1 MVAVER
7 VRAAHADAWEA
18 EGRARVASG
27 GGAARVR
34 GARLMASGLPFP
46 KWNNADV
53 TGADL
58 DVAAVRRWYAQRAV
72 PWGLRVPVELAVD
85 LGRPLFV
92 KRCFGLRRPEFR
104 PAMPPPGLLPRR
116 AGGTDSGGWFAAAEA
131 AAFGDP
137 VEVAAAWVGPVFGCR
152 GFEHWVAQRDGEVA
166 AVATA
171 VWSEGDAGPAVM
183 LTGLGGLEGAAAV
196 LPALA
201 GAVLA
206 HAFEAQPQVLAHCH
220 AEPGEDVSWLA
231 TLGFSEVP
239 GLLVRVVREEAGA
252 PG

>member
-1 MVAVER
+1 MVAVAR

-18 EGRARVASG
+18 EGQARAAFG

-58 DVAAVRRWYAQRAV
+58 DVGAVRRWYAQRAV

-85 LGRPLFV
+85 LGTPLFV
-92 KRCFGLRRPEFR
+92 KRCFGLRGPGFR
-104 PAMPPPGLLPRR
+104 PGLRSPGLLLRPV
-116 AGGTDSGGWFAAAEA
+116 GGEEGGRFAAAEA

-137 VEVAAAWVGPVFGCR
+137 VEVTAAWIGPVLGRR
-152 GFEHWVAQRDGEVA
+152 GFEHWVARREGEVA

-171 VWSEGDAGPAVM
+171 VWSHGDAGPAVM
-183 LTGLGGLEGAAAV
+183 LTGLAGAAGAGPAT

-201 GAVLA
+201 TAVLER
-206 HAFEAQPQVLAHCH
+206 AFAAEPQVLAHCH

-231 TLGFSEVP
+231 ALGFSEVP
-239 GLLVRVVREEAGA
+239 GLLVRVVEEQ
-252 PG
+252 P